1 MTDRTPLQERL
12 TSAIRKFPK
21 QRILVIGDIVA
32 DQFVFGEIARVSREA
47 PVMILRYESM
57 KTIPGGAGNT
67 ACNIAS
73 LDARAVVVGLVGK
86 DQPGRQVLLSLR
98 QQNVDT
104 TGVIPVSK
112 HVTPVKVRILA
123 GLPHSTK
130 QQVIRIDRE
139 ETIEWND
146 NLVNQVLTRIRERID
161 SVDGVILSDYH
172 YGVTSDRVIEA
183 VRTLARERKLPVT
196 VDSRFRLTAFHG
208 FTTATP
214 NETEVEEICRQR
226 FLDLSSVEEASK
238 QLRDSLSLEALLVT
252 RGSRGMI
259 LLQKDAEPL
268 HIPIVGGKDVVD
280 VTGAGDTVIAN
291 YTVALASGASY
302 AEAAHIANYAAGAV
316 VMKRGTAT
324 VSRPE
329 LFSSILRWKP
339 QRPAADE

>member
-1 MTDRTPLQERL
+1 M
-12 TSAIRKFPK
+12 
-21 QRILVIGDIVA
+21 VGDIVA

-47 PVMILRYESM
+47 PVMILRYETM

-67 ACNIAS
+67 ASNIAS

-98 QQNVDT
+98 EQRADT
-104 TGVIPVSK
+104 SGVITISK

-123 GLPHSTK
+123 GLAHSTK
-130 QQVIRIDRE
+130 QQIVRIDRE

-146 NLVNQVLTRIRERID
+146 DLVSQVLARIRERID
-161 SVDGVILSDYH
+161 SVDAVILSDYH
-172 YGVTSDRVIEA
+172 YGVTSDRVIDA
-183 VRTLARERKLPVT
+183 VRQWARERNLPVT
-196 VDSRFRLTAFHG
+196 VDSRFRLSSFPG

-214 NETEVEEICRQR
+214 NESEVEEICRQR
-226 FLDLSSVEEASK
+226 FLDLSSMEEACR
-238 QLRDSLSLEALLVT
+238 QLRESLGLQSMLVT
-252 RGSRGMI
+252 RGSRGMVLI
-259 LLQKDAEPL
+259 QNDAEPL

-291 YTVALASGASY
+291 YTVALASGASCV
-302 AEAAHIANYAAGAV
+302 EAAHIANHAAGAV

-324 VSRPE
+324 VSRQE

-339 QRPAADE
+339 QKV